1 MVLFCLFAAWQITE
15 ARGHVIL
22 LSALS
27 TFSSTLLYPS
37 KAKNRYKNP
46 PLISSSCCSFFSHPP
61 SFSSEFFFFL
71 RKNTA
76 LALSIFLSM
85 LLSTSDTLM
94 LAPLYYWNS
103 MIWVLHLISIFQWFC
118 PLGCTVKVDC
128 CFALNFYFPD
138 RQNSPPTPIFF
149 LFLGSLQ
156 SISGLLSLHSSLKC
170 CSPGMLLP
178 ILPHTTQSLLVTLH
192 THEVND
198 SHWLYRNF
206 QTGILKP

>member
-61 SFSSEFFFFL
+61 SFSSEFFFFFL
-71 RKNTA
+71 RKHTA

-85 LLSTSDTLM
+85 LLSTNDTLM

-128 CFALNFYFPD
+128 CFALNFSLFPWSSKFSTHPYFLPVN
-138 RQNSPPTPIFF
+138 QWTPLPPFIP
-149 LFLGSLQ
+149 
-156 SISGLLSLHSSLKC
+156 
-170 CSPGMLLP
+170 
-178 ILPHTTQSLLVTLH
+178 
-192 THEVND
+192 
-198 SHWLYRNF
+198 
-206 QTGILKP
+206 